1 MFKTMLRKM
10 RPIWAA
16 CGFGLVLMSAAV
28 AHAQEPAY
36 ACVLPNGENVPIL
49 TDTSLQN
56 VAVARRNAQGQPTI
70 VINPNVLALFQPAT
84 RWFWLAHEC
93 AHQQLG
99 HTLGHYGPDR
109 EQQADCYAAHQ
120 LVKNHHLDANDLRAI
135 EEDISKLGGDKKAYL
150 PGPQRAYA
158 IDECVVKAVQEIQQ
172 SQ

>member
-1 MFKTMLRKM
+1 MVKSMKLALMACAMSLAMLSAL
-10 RPIWAA
+10 AA
-16 CGFGLVLMSAAV
+16 Y
-28 AHAQEPAY
+28 AQNPAY
-36 ACVLPNGENVPIL
+36 ACTLPNGDNVPIL
-49 TDTSLQN
+49 VDTSLQN
-56 VAVARRNAQGQPTI
+56 VAVARRNAQGQRTI

-99 HTLGHYGPDR
+99 HTLGNFGPDR

-135 EEDISKLGGDKKAYL
+135 EQDISKLGGDTKAYL
-150 PGPQRAYA
+150 PGPARAYA